1 MVKADIKSM
10 NPEDEKL
17 FKQDY
22 YDDTRLGE
30 INVLSDFTN
39 LEIRTSTL
47 VILFQFLFRFLW
59 LS

>member
-1 MVKADIKSM
+1 M